1 MTKKRFFSVGAVAL
15 VLLMMAVPANVA
27 AYRAHASTVTI
38 RVSTWD
44 SGTNGLKPYE
54 VGKAA
59 FEKTHPGITVD
70 FESIAPPV
78 GQALSWYIA
87 RVLTE
92 IAAGNGPDVILVP
105 DDQARNF
112 AHSGQLIDLAPTLK
126 KYNVQISQFYPN
138 VWNLGNLS
146 GTTYYVPKDWADL
159 SLMYNKTLFQKAGVP
174 FPKAGWTWDD
184 LLKDAQKLTIM
195 NGSHPVQWGVQLQ
208 GDWLRASF
216 SYFVHSAGGHVL
228 SPDGTTTTGYLTSKT
243 TRSAIQYFL
252 ALYYKYHISP
262 TPAEL
267 SSFGSLN
274 LFNAQKVA
282 MIFGG
287 PWQLKDPY
295 EKNPKLNFG
304 VAPVPVGPLGK
315 QVTEPFWAG
324 YGVSKSSKHIDAAE
338 QFVAWSAS
346 KAWAQIDA
354 IWSMPANKD
363 VAAAVSMK
371 NDPNLKVFFDQADSV
386 VPEEEMLTLNW
397 DGDVVPPLQHMI
409 EQAALSG
416 SDANVQSL
424 ITQASAAINAN
435 LAKTYKK

>member
-1 MTKKRFFSVGAVAL
+1 MIMKRLLTAGALAIAL
-15 VLLMMAVPANVA
+15 VLMSLPANTSA
-27 AYRAHASTVTI
+27 RPANDTVTI
-38 RVSTWD
+38 RLSTWD
-44 SGTNGLKPYE
+44 SGTGGLAPYE
-54 VGKAA
+54 KGIAA
-59 FEKTHPGITVD
+59 FEQSHPGIKVD
-70 FESIAPPV
+70 LESIAPPV

-92 IAAGNGPDVILVP
+92 IAAGNGPDVMLVP
-105 DDQARNF
+105 DDQARYF
-112 AHSGQLIDLAPTLK
+112 AHSGQLIDLAPALK

-138 VWNLGNLS
+138 VWNLGNLN

-159 SLMYNKTLFQKAGVP
+159 SVQYNKTMFQKAGLP

-195 NGSHPVQWGVQLQ
+195 NGGHPVQWGVQLQ

-243 TRSAIQYFL
+243 TRSALQYFL
-252 ALYYKYHISP
+252 SLYYKYHISP
-262 TPAEL
+262 TPADL
-267 SSFGSLN
+267 STFGSLN

-282 MIFGG
+282 MVFDG
-287 PWQLKDPY
+287 PWRMADPY
-295 EKNPKLNFG
+295 EKNPNLKFG

-315 QVTEPFWAG
+315 PITEPFWAG
-324 YGVSKSSKHIDAAE
+324 YGVSKSSKHLDAAE

-346 KAWAQIDA
+346 EAWARIDA
-354 IWSMPANKD
+354 VFSMPANKS
-363 VAAAVSMK
+363 VAVAVSMK
-371 NDPNLKVFFDQADSV
+371 RDPNLKVFFDQANNV

-409 EQAALSG
+409 EQASISG
-416 SDANVQSL
+416 SDANVQAL
-424 ITQASAAINAN
+424 ITTASQAINGN